1 MGVGGWLFYKTRAL
15 SLGRVGVLRDERK
28 GALMG
33 DTSARSVMGRR
44 FKSVGVA
51 VLAALVIG
59 GAGGVGNA
67 APEGSYEGMVTV
79 TGGDVHVVT
88 DGKPRAEAVVLVHG
102 LGGSVGWWE
111 EVMPALRDK
120 YVLRIDLLGHGQ
132 SAKPES
138 GYSIAEQGSRVG
150 EVLDRLGVRRAVVVG
165 HSTGGYVATALA
177 EQRRGLVE
185 ALALIDSGP
194 RLDALTDNGPAGELL
209 LNPAIGQPLWPL
221 LPDAAIRYS
230 MSSAFSCDVPI
241 PDRLV
246 ADFRGMTYRSVTA
259 TSNASDEYL
268 RDRVES
274 DRLVDLHLPTMVIYG
289 VQDKRWPAES
299 FEEYRR
305 VPNARLESLDC
316 GHTPMLENPDITGA
330 LIRDFAENH

>member
-1 MGVGGWLFYKTRAL
+1 
-15 SLGRVGVLRDERK
+15 
-28 GALMG
+28 
-33 DTSARSVMGRR
+33 
-44 FKSVGVA
+44 
-51 VLAALVIG
+51 
-59 GAGGVGNA
+59 
-67 APEGSYEGMVTV
+67 
-79 TGGDVHVVT
+79 
-88 DGKPRAEAVVLVHG
+88 
-102 LGGSVGWWE
+102 
-111 EVMPALRDK
+111 
-120 YVLRIDLLGHGQ
+120 
-132 SAKPES
+132 
-138 GYSIAEQGSRVG
+138 
-150 EVLDRLGVRRAVVVG
+150 
-165 HSTGGYVATALA
+165 
-177 EQRRGLVE
+177 
-185 ALALIDSGP
+185 
-194 RLDALTDNGPAGELL
+194 
-209 LNPAIGQPLWPL
+209 
-221 LPDAAIRYS
+221 